1 MQTHK
6 TSMNLSSID
15 NRLHSD
21 NDVGDVICSWQSGA
35 PASTFVDTIIRTQVH
50 QNWKEIWNLRFKA
63 SQLFAAQCA
72 ILHPRYGPKIAS
84 VSLKFTS
91 SKNLFFKNKTNHII
105 PFIIYLLVYF
115 YYIFKILKNF
125 RSNFLRSRR

>member
-50 QNWKEIWNLRFKA
+50 QNWKEIWNLRFKT

-84 VSLKFTS
+84 VSLPFTS
-91 SKNLFFKNKTNHII
+91 SKKPLFQETNHKI
-105 PFIIYLLVYF
+105 PIIIYLLDYF